1 MHQLAGSTR
10 APRGSWHAGG
20 VIVGIGVDVVDIARL
35 ERALRRTPK
44 LALRLFAQSERDL
57 PVASLAARFAAKEAA
72 AKAIGAPP
80 GLVWT
85 DVEVR
90 QDDSG
95 RPELAVSGTVAR
107 AAQALGVEHWHLSLS
122 HDAQV
127 SVAMVVAER

>member
-1 MHQLAGSTR
+1 
-10 APRGSWHAGG
+10 

-107 AAQALGVEHWHLSLS
+107 AAQAVGVKHWHLSLS

>member
-1 MHQLAGSTR
+1 
-10 APRGSWHAGG
+10 

-35 ERALRRTPK
+35 EQALRRTPK

-107 AAQALGVEHWHLSLS
+107 AAQALGVERWHLSLS